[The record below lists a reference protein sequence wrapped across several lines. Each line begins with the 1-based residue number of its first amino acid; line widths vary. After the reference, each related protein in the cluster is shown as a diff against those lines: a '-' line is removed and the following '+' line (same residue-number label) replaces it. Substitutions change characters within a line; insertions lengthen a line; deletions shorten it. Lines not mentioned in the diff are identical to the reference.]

1 MSVDIIR
8 GSSQKPVASEELAD
22 IVSGLSGFSGR
33 LFIGYPIVKAPEGP
47 RAMDALLI
55 SPEKGIVV
63 FDLIE
68 GGGPGDY
75 RFRQDDLANKL
86 ESLLKTHTELTRGRK
101 LLIPIHT
108 VSVSLAPAL
117 GVAST
122 EGDYEQTP
130 LVNAETLPV
139 ALTELEN
146 WDGKRGDIC
155 DKALSVL
162 GNVSNIRK
170 NRAPRSVERED
181 SLGDRLRKLEDSI
194 ATLDPLQNMAVVEA
208 TEGVQRIRGLA
219 GSGKTVVL
227 AQKAALLH
235 LLHPEWRIAVTFYT
249 RSLKGHFKHLINRFL
264 FEYGVDPDW
273 NGLRVVHAWGGRG
286 TAGDRDGIYS
296 EFCARHDVGYFDF
309 KSAGEEFGRG
319 EEFTGACE
327 RALAQVGKDGKICYD
342 AILVDEAQD
351 LPPAF
356 LRICSRLL
364 GDGKRLVYAYDELQN
379 LSGKSLPPPWEIFGR
394 DAEESSKFWSYKQWA
409 NDVILRKCYRN
420 SRPVLVAAHAL
431 GFGIYRKDRHEQES
445 GLIQMFDHPK
455 LWEEIGYRAKGGS
468 PSLKEGSSVTLY
480 RPEETSPLFLES
492 HSDLNDLVR
501 FVCFDEEREQTE
513 WLVREIRK
521 NLEHDELRH
530 DDIIVIN
537 PDPLTTRDNAGPIRS
552 RLLEEGVGS
561 HIAGISTG
569 SDVFFMSESVAFT
582 GIYRAKGNEAG
593 MVYIINAQDC
603 YDARDRR
610 PTAPNLAR
618 VRNRL
623 FTAITRSKAWVRVLG
638 VGEEM
643 KLLKEE
649 YDRLAKED
657 FKLQFAYPT
666 KEQRKRMHMV
676 HRDVSRENGKLI
688 REDRENL
695 SRIVSDIRSGKV
707 RLADF
712 DKETL
717 SELRK
722 ELSLTSG

>member
-8 GSSQKPVASEELAD
+8 GSSRKPVASEELAN
-22 IVSGLSGFSGR
+22 IVSRPHGFSGR
-33 LFIGYPIVKAPEGP
+33 LFIGYPIIKAPEGP

-68 GGGPGDY
+68 GGDPGDY

-86 ESLLKTHTELTRGRK
+86 ESLLKPHTELTQGRK

-108 VSVSLAPAL
+108 VSFAAAL
-117 GVAST
+117 GVVST
-122 EGDYEQTP
+122 EGDHEQTP
-130 LVNAETLPV
+130 LVNAEILPV
-139 ALTELEN
+139 VLTELES
-146 WDGKRGDIC
+146 WDGRRCDIYA
-155 DKALSVL
+155 KALSVL

-170 NRAPRSVERED
+170 NRMPRSVESEN
-181 SLGDRLRKLEDSI
+181 SLGARLRKLEDSI
-194 ATLDPLQNMAVVEA
+194 ATLDPLQNKAVVEA
-208 TEGVQRIRGLA
+208 VKGVQRIRGLA

-273 NGLRVVHAWGGRG
+273 NSLRVLHAWGGRG
-286 TAGDRDGIYS
+286 TAGDHDGIYS
-296 EFCARHDVGYFDF
+296 EFCAKHDIGYFDF
-309 KSAGEEFGRG
+309 KSAREKFGRG
-319 EEFTGACE
+319 EEFSGACE
-327 RALAQVGKDGKICYD
+327 SALAQVEEDRKICYD
-342 AILVDEAQD
+342 VILVDEAQD

-364 GDGKRLVYAYDELQN
+364 DDNKRLVYAYDELQN
-379 LSGKSLPPPWEIFGR
+379 LSEKSLPPPWEIFGR

-409 NDVILRKCYRN
+409 NDVILQKCYRN
-420 SRPVLVAAHAL
+420 SRPVLVTAHAL
-431 GFGIYRKDRHEQES
+431 GFGIYRRDQHEQES
-445 GLIQMFDHPK
+445 RLIQMFDHPK
-455 LWEEIGYRAKGGS
+455 LWEEIGYRAEGGS
-468 PSLKEGSSVTLY
+468 LSLKEGSSVTLY
-480 RPEETSPLFLES
+480 RPKETSPSFLED
-492 HSDLNDLVR
+492 HSDLNDLVQ

-537 PDPLTTRDNAGPIRS
+537 PDPLTTRDNAGPIRA
-552 RLLEEGVGS
+552 RLLEESVNC
-561 HIAGISTG
+561 HIAGFDTSPDI
-569 SDVFFMSESVAFT
+569 FFKPENSITFT
-582 GIYRAKGNEAG
+582 GVHRAKGNEAG

-603 YDARDRR
+603 YNAQGYR
-610 PTAPNLAR
+610 PTVPNLAR
-618 VRNRL
+618 VRNQL

-649 YDRLAKED
+649 YNKLVKNN
-657 FKLQFAYPT
+657 FKLEFVYPT
-666 KEQRKRMHMV
+666 KEQRKRMRMV
-676 HRDVSRENGKLI
+676 HRDVSKENGKLI

-707 RLADF
+707 QLSDF
-712 DKETL
+712 DKKTL
-717 SELRK
+717 SELK
-722 ELSLTSG
+722 EELSLTNG

>member
-8 GSSQKPVASEELAD
+8 GSSRKPVASEELAD
-22 IVSGLSGFSGR
+22 IVSRLSGFSGR

-55 SPEKGIVV
+55 SPEKGVVV

-68 GGGPGDY
+68 GSGPGDY

-86 ESLLKTHTELTRGRK
+86 ESLLKTHAELTRGRK

-108 VSVSLAPAL
+108 VSVSFASVL

-122 EGDYEQTP
+122 EGDCEQTP

-139 ALTELEN
+139 ALTELES
-146 WDGKRGDIC
+146 WDGKRGDIY

-181 SLGDRLRKLEDSI
+181 SLGARLRKLEDSI
-194 ATLDPLQNMAVVEA
+194 ATLDPLQNRAVVEA

-235 LLHPEWRIAVTFYT
+235 LLHPEWRIAVTFHT
-249 RSLKGHFKHLINRFL
+249 RSLKGHFKYLINRFL
-264 FEYGVDPDW
+264 VEYGVDPDW

-286 TAGDRDGIYS
+286 TAGGHDGIYG

-309 KSAGEEFGRG
+309 KSAREEFGRD
-319 EEFTGACE
+319 EEFSGACE

-394 DAEESSKFWSYKQWA
+394 DTEESSKFWSYKQWA
-409 NDVILRKCYRN
+409 NDVILQKCYRN
-420 SRPVLVAAHAL
+420 SRPVLVTAHAL
-431 GFGIYRKDRHEQES
+431 GFGIYRRDQHEQES
-445 GLIQMFDHPK
+445 RLIQMFDHPK
-455 LWEEIGYRAKGGS
+455 LWEEIGYRAEGGS

-480 RPEETSPLFLES
+480 RPKETSPSFLED

-501 FVCFDEEREQTE
+501 FICFDEEREQTE

-521 NLEHDELRH
+521 NLERDELRH

-561 HIAGISTG
+561 HIAGVSTG
-569 SDVFFMSESVAFT
+569 PDVFFMPESVAFT

-643 KLLKEE
+643 KFLKEE
-649 YDRLAKED
+649 YDRLAEED

-707 RLADF
+707 HLSDF

-722 ELSLTSG
+722 ELSLTNG

>member
-8 GSSQKPVASEELAD
+8 GSSRKPVASEELAN

-33 LFIGYPIVKAPEGP
+33 LFIGYPIIRAPEGP

-68 GGGPGDY
+68 GGDPGDH

-86 ESLLKTHTELTRGRK
+86 ESLLKTHTELTHGRK

-108 VSVSLAPAL
+108 VSFAAAL

-122 EGDYEQTP
+122 EGDHEQTP
-130 LVNAETLPV
+130 LVNAEILPTV
-139 ALTELEN
+139 LTELEN
-146 WDGKRGDIC
+146 WDGKESDIYG
-155 DKALSVL
+155 KALSVL

-170 NRAPRSVERED
+170 NRAPRSVEREN
-181 SLGDRLRKLEDSI
+181 SLGARLRKLEDSI
-194 ATLDPLQNMAVVEA
+194 ATLDPLQNKAVVEA
-208 TEGVQRIRGLA
+208 VEGVQRIRGLA

-249 RSLKGHFKHLINRFL
+249 RSLKGHFKYLINRFL

-273 NGLRVVHAWGGRG
+273 NSLRVLHAWGGRG
-286 TAGDRDGIYS
+286 TAGDHDGIYS
-296 EFCARHDVGYFDF
+296 EFCSKHDVGYFDF
-309 KSAGEEFGRG
+309 KSAREKFGLGEEFS
-319 EEFTGACE
+319 GACE
-327 RALAQVGKDGKICYD
+327 SALAQVGKDGKIYYN

-364 GDGKRLVYAYDELQN
+364 GDSKRLVYAYDELQN
-379 LSGKSLPPPWEIFGR
+379 LSEKSLPPPWEIFGR
-394 DAEESSKFWSYKQWA
+394 DAEESSKFWSHKQWA
-409 NDVILRKCYRN
+409 NDLILQKCYRN
-420 SRPVLVAAHAL
+420 SRPVLATAHAL
-431 GFGIYRKDRHEQES
+431 GFGIYRKDRSEQES

-455 LWEEIGYRAKGGS
+455 LWEEIGYRAEGGS

-480 RPEETSPLFLES
+480 RPEETSPLFLED
-492 HSDLNDLVR
+492 HSELNDLVR

-521 NLEHDELRH
+521 NLENHELRH

-537 PDPLTTRDNAGPIRS
+537 PDPLTTRDNAGPIRA

-561 HIAGISTG
+561 HIAGVSTS
-569 SDVFFMSESVAFT
+569 SDVFFMPESVAFT

-603 YDARDRR
+603 YNVQGYR
-610 PTAPNLAR
+610 PTAWNLAR
-618 VRNRL
+618 VRNQL

-649 YDRLAKED
+649 YDKLVKNN
-657 FKLQFAYPT
+657 FKLEFVYPT
-666 KEQRKRMHMV
+666 EEQRKRMRMV
-676 HRDVSRENGKLI
+676 HRDVSKENGKLI

-707 RLADF
+707 QLSDF
-712 DKETL
+712 DKKTL
-717 SELRK
+717 SELK
-722 ELSLTSG
+722 EELSLANG

>member
-1 MSVDIIR
+1 MSFDIIR
-8 GSSQKPVASEELAD
+8 GSSRKPVASEELAN

-33 LFIGYPIVKAPEGP
+33 LFIGYPIIRAPEGP
-47 RAMDALLI
+47 QAMDALLI

-68 GGGPGDY
+68 GGDPGDH

-86 ESLLKTHTELTRGRK
+86 ESLLKTHTELTHGRK

-108 VSVSLAPAL
+108 VSFAAAL

-122 EGDYEQTP
+122 EGDHEQTP
-130 LVNAETLPV
+130 LVNAEILPTV
-139 ALTELEN
+139 LTELEN
-146 WDGKRGDIC
+146 WDGKESDIYG
-155 DKALSVL
+155 KALSVL

-170 NRAPRSVERED
+170 NRAPRSVEREN
-181 SLGDRLRKLEDSI
+181 SLGARLRKLEDSI
-194 ATLDPLQNMAVVEA
+194 ATLDPLQNKAVVEA
-208 TEGVQRIRGLA
+208 VEGVQRIRGLA

-249 RSLKGHFKHLINRFL
+249 RSLKGHFEYLINRFL

-273 NGLRVVHAWGGRG
+273 NGLRVLHAWGGRG

-296 EFCARHDVGYFDF
+296 EFCSKHDVGYFDF
-309 KSAGEEFGRG
+309 KSAREKFGLGEEFS
-319 EEFTGACE
+319 GACE
-327 RALAQVGKDGKICYD
+327 SALAQVGKDGKIYYN

-364 GDGKRLVYAYDELQN
+364 GDSKRLVYAYDELQN
-379 LSGKSLPPPWEIFGR
+379 LSEKSLPPPWEIFGR

-409 NDVILRKCYRN
+409 NDVILQKCYRN
-420 SRPVLVAAHAL
+420 SRPVLVTAHAL
-431 GFGIYRKDRHEQES
+431 GFGIYRRAQHEQES

-455 LWEEIGYRAKGGS
+455 LWEEIGYRAEGGS

-480 RPEETSPLFLES
+480 RPEETSPSFLED
-492 HSDLNDLVR
+492 HSELNDLVR

-521 NLEHDELRH
+521 NLENHELRH

-537 PDPLTTRDNAGPIRS
+537 PDPLTTRDNAGPIRA

-561 HIAGISTG
+561 HIAGVSTS
-569 SDVFFMSESVAFT
+569 SDVFFMPESVAFT

-603 YDARDRR
+603 YNVQGYR
-610 PTAPNLAR
+610 PTAWNLAR
-618 VRNRL
+618 VRNQL

-649 YDRLAKED
+649 YDKLVKNN
-657 FKLQFAYPT
+657 FKLEFVYPT
-666 KEQRKRMHMV
+666 EEQRKRMRMV
-676 HRDVSRENGKLI
+676 HRDVSKENGKLI

-707 RLADF
+707 QLSDF
-712 DKETL
+712 DKKTL
-717 SELRK
+717 SELK
-722 ELSLTSG
+722 EELSLANG